1 MMPFPRKGD
10 QADHRSFMLDTIA
23 LGSRPHAL
31 EAPVPPTLEPFE
43 SYDPIVHLDWQ
54 TRAACR
60 GMGSDLFFP
69 MSGDAIARLK
79 RICARC
85 PVAEECRTPALD
97 DPSLYGIWL
106 ARPYGSVAV
115 CEVKKNW
122 GGDEPARSIRHGT
135 RSFLAA
141 RDTSLGLTVR
151 PGQAIGAS
159 SIWAAW
165 ARALLMLHFK
175 PRRRLP

>member
-1 MMPFPRKGD
+1 MSVPM
-10 QADHRSFMLDTIA
+10 SFWRANYPDSMHGAIA
-23 LGSRPHAL
+23 LGPPSHAV
-31 EAPVPPTLEPFE
+31 EVRATPTLQPFDRNEP
-43 SYDPIVHLDWQ
+43 IIHLDWQ

-122 GGDEPARSIRHGT
+122 GGDEPARSTRHGT

-141 RDTSLGLTVR
+141 RDMSLGLTVR